1 MVSYPDTWPYRHVP
15 CLTPSHSWSSE
26 IIWELFLLF
35 RSDLCLHCWSLPF
48 MKTSKIKLACF
59 YFPRSSSHIKIL
71 ITATTHPCRCAKCYN
86 SGNCN
91 INIFGGHF
99 FLKNIMY
106 SLFFFFFFWSCRHG
120 SGFFKLWE
128 LLTLLPRYKRYKT
141 QPHWGGYS
149 AHHKAQAG
157 IMKDNL
163 EEKAPLWPPGY
174 LWSETQTFKGW
185 SLLEAASSEIFL
197 VLAHLIF
204 ESSGQLCRTS
214 QKPSRDIG
222 RRVRSFSGRNSHMC
236 LNGKTKPRCGRCEE
250 WVVNTVEP
258 C

>member
-1 MVSYPDTWPYRHVP
+1 MVGYPDTWSYRHVP

-71 ITATTHPCRCAKCYN
+71 ITATIHPCRCAKCYN

-99 FLKNIMY
+99 FKKYYVFI
-106 SLFFFFFFWSCRHG
+106 FFFFWSCRHG
-120 SGFFKLWE
+120 SGFFKPWE

-157 IMKDNL
+157 IMKD
-163 EEKAPLWPPGY
+163 KFRG
-174 LWSETQTFKGW
+174 
-185 SLLEAASSEIFL
+185 
-197 VLAHLIF
+197 
-204 ESSGQLCRTS
+204 ESSSMAPRLSLIWNPDLQRMVLIRSCQQWDLSCTGSPHFWVIWAIMQNFPEALEGHRKTCKKFLW
-214 QKPSRDIG
+214 QKQPH
-222 RRVRSFSGRNSHMC
+222 V
-236 LNGKTKPRCGRCEE
+236 P
-250 WVVNTVEP
+250 
-258 C
+258 